1 MTDAVKTENLYKIYG
16 NIKACDN
23 FNFSAQKGE
32 IIALLGPN
40 GAGKS
45 TLMNMI
51 AGFLAPSAGKIT
63 VEGLDIAEHPQE
75 AKTKIGFLP
84 EGSPLYPDLTVREFL
99 NYMSAAA
106 STRSLWKTLSM
117 MRTAAR

>member
-1 MTDAVKTENLYKIYG
+1 MTSTIKTENLNKIYG
-16 NIKACDN
+16 KIKACDN

-51 AGFLAPSAGKIT
+51 AGFLAPTSGKIE
-63 VEGLDIAEHPQE
+63 VEGLDISKLKE
-75 AKTKIGFLP
+75 KR
-84 EGSPLYPDLTVREFL
+84 REQGEQAL
-99 NYMSAAA
+99 NKVLFEISQDYFDYQ
-106 STRSLWKTLSM
+106 RSLEQEKISRSKSLP
-117 MRTAAR
+117 RIDL

>member
-1 MTDAVKTENLYKIYG
+1 MTSTIKTENLNKIYG
-16 NIKACDN
+16 KIKACDN

-51 AGFLAPSAGKIT
+51 AGFLAPTSGKIE
-63 VEGLDIAEHPQE
+63 VEGLDISKHPQE

-84 EGSPLYPDLTVREFL
+84 EGSPL
-99 NYMSAAA
+99 
-106 STRSLWKTLSM
+106 
-117 MRTAAR
+117 